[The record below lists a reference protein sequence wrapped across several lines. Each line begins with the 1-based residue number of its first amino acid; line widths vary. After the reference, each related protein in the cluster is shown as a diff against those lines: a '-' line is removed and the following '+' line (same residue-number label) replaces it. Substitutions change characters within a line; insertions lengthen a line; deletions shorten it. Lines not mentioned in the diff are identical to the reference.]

1 VTSEVSLEL
10 QIGPITAMPV
20 TRDVMEALTDV
31 SVRASATGPSGFDL
45 KFAVS
50 TTSPLITELLPAG
63 YFDPPTRVIISA
75 VLRGVRTVLIDGVI
89 THHEMAP
96 SSDSGKSTL
105 SIKGDDLTRM
115 LDLID
120 LTGFPFPG
128 MAAETRVALMLAKYA
143 PIYGIVPMVV
153 PSVLL
158 VVSNP
163 LAQIHGQRGTDLTYI
178 KQLAATVGYVF
189 YLQPGPEPGM
199 STAYWGP
206 QMRAPIPF
214 LPTPPPIAI
223 GWDQRT
229 NVESLQFSFDGFS
242 ATQYIVYIQAEGGVT
257 IAIPVPNVN
266 PISPPLAI
274 KPPIPLKISKIEG
287 LAKYDP
293 IQAAAIALGK
303 AAETANRLVSGQG
316 SLDVLRY
323 GAILN
328 ARTLIDVHG
337 AGLTYD
343 GTYFVESVSHTI
355 KAGSY
360 KQSFTLSRNAL
371 VGDTGPVTVSVN
383 GQQLAG
389 FAPPPPTAP
398 PVPAWGGPPTPIPPP
413 AVLPSALPTP
423 ATPMSPGTQQPAMAG
438 GIASLPASPRRSP

>member
-1 VTSEVSLEL
+1 MTSEVSLEL
-10 QIGPITAMPV
+10 RMGPITAAPV
-20 TRDVMEALTDV
+20 SRTVMEALTDV

-63 YFDPPTRVIISA
+63 YFDPPTRVIICV

-96 SSDSGKSTL
+96 SGDPGKSTL

-128 MAAETRVALMLAKYA
+128 MPAEARVAIMIAKYA
-143 PIYGIVPMVV
+143 PIYGIVPMVI

-163 LAQIHGQRGTDLTYI
+163 LAQIDGQRGTDLTYI
-178 KQLAATVGYVF
+178 KQLAATVGYLF
-189 YLQPGPEPGM
+189 YIQPGPEPGM
-199 STAYWGP
+199 SVAYWGP
-206 QMRAPIPF
+206 QLRAPIPF

-223 GWDQRT
+223 DWDQRS

-242 ATQYIVYIQAEGGVT
+242 ATQYVVFIQVEGNL
-257 IAIPVPNVN
+257 IIPLPVPNVN
-266 PISPPLAI
+266 PISPPLGA
-274 KPPIPLKISKIEG
+274 KQPIPLKISKIEG
-287 LAKYDP
+287 LAKYEP
-293 IQAAAIALGK
+293 IQAAATALGK
-303 AAETANRLVSGQG
+303 AAETANRLISGQG
-316 SLDVLRY
+316 SLDVVRY

-328 ARTLIDVHG
+328 ARTLVDVHG
-337 AGLTYD
+337 AGVTYD
-343 GTYFVESVSHTI
+343 GTYFVESVTHTI

-371 VGDTGPVTVSVN
+371 IGDTGPVNVPVN

-389 FAPPPPTAP
+389 FTPAPPTASTR
-398 PVPAWGGPPTPIPPP
+398 PAGGGPAAPVSSPPLHPAAVPTPVT
-413 AVLPSALPTP
+413 A
-423 ATPMSPGTQQPAMAG
+423 MSPGTQQPALAG
-438 GIASLPASPRRSP
+438 RIASLPASPRRSS